1 MLTLGRRS
9 FCSIVFLQVLL
20 LKSCAQVAA
29 DVETNVKI
37 FLPVIV
43 TSVTQIL
50 NLLAST
56 GVLPLGT
63 GTAAAGLLAMINA
76 GVTTALT
83 TIDEYEN
90 DPAADKATLA
100 GKLRTVLSAIA
111 DNVSTFISNLK
122 LTGNP
127 AVNVVASLVSI
138 LLSAITG
145 YVNQLPAPVGARL
158 SAPAPAMVAGH
169 PVEIT
174 PTLLARKDY
183 VAKFNAAI
191 PAEYA
196 QFQIH

>member
-1 MLTLGRRS
+1 MLTRRS
-9 FCSIVFLQVLL
+9 FCSIAFVQLL
-20 LKSCAQVAA
+20 FLKSCAQVAS
-29 DVETNVKI
+29 DVESNVKT

-56 GVLPLGT
+56 GILPLGA

-76 GVTTALT
+76 GTTTALT
-83 TIDEYEN
+83 AIDEYEN

-100 GKLRTVLSAIA
+100 GKIRAALSSMA

-145 YVNQLPAPVGARL
+145 YANQLPAPVGLAAV
-158 SAPAPAMVAGH
+158 SPAMVAGH
-169 PVEIT
+169 PLELT
-174 PTLLARKDY
+174 PAPLKRKDY
-183 VAKFNAAI
+183 VKKFNAAL

-196 QFQIH
+196 QYQIH

>member
-1 MLTLGRRS
+1 MLTRRS
-9 FCSIVFLQVLL
+9 FCSIAFVQLL
-20 LKSCAQVAA
+20 FLKSCAQVVS
-29 DVETNVKI
+29 DVETNVKT
-37 FLPVIV
+37 FLPVIL

-76 GVTTALT
+76 GTTTALT
-83 TIDEYEN
+83 AIDQYEN

-100 GKLRTVLSAIA
+100 GKIREALSAMA

-145 YVNQLPAPVGARL
+145 YANQLPAPVGGRL
-158 SAPAPAMVAGH
+158 TVVSPAMVAGR
-169 PVEIT
+169 PLEIT
-174 PTLLARKDY
+174 ATPLKRKDY
-183 VAKFNAAI
+183 VKKFNAAL
-191 PAEYA
+191 PAEFA
-196 QFQIH
+196 QYQIH

>member
-1 MLTLGRRS
+1 MLTRRG
-9 FCSIVFLQVLL
+9 FCSIVFLQMLV

-29 DVETNVKI
+29 DVEANIKT

-43 TSVTQIL
+43 QSVTQIL

-56 GVLPLGT
+56 GILPLGV
-63 GTAAAGLLAMINA
+63 GTAASVFLSMINA
-76 GVTTALT
+76 SVATALDA
-83 TIDEYEN
+83 IDQYEN

-100 GKLRTVLSAIA
+100 GKIRTALSTIA
-111 DNVSTFISNLK
+111 DNVSTFVSNLK

-145 YVNQLPAPVGARL
+145 YANQLPAPVGLQLQALAPVMIAGHALEIR
-158 SAPAPAMVAGH
+158 PAPL
-169 PVEIT
+169 P
-174 PTLLARKDY
+174 RKDY
-183 VAKFNAAI
+183 VAKFNASL

-196 QFQIH
+196 QYQLH